1 MECEFL
7 PIVHG
12 VQNGKMVAAMKVRT
26 KIHDI
31 ELRPAWYFRL
41 AYLEGIVLG
50 MGLLAAVYWV
60 VR

>member
-1 MECEFL
+1 MESRTAKWWL
-7 PIVHG
+7 P
-12 VQNGKMVAAMKVRT
+12 MKVRT
-26 KIHDI
+26 KIHDV

-50 MGLLAAVYWV
+50 MGLLAVMYWL